1 MVLAMSHTFEDLDRH
16 LGRPGA
22 RLVTTLGAID
32 RLAGRRQALVE
43 SRPAQL
49 EAVRRVSVVNSIE
62 SSNAIEDIVVS
73 RSRIETLADHF
84 AEPTDRPESEIAG
97 YAHVLELLHRSAN
110 EIEFEPRHVLQ
121 LHGYLGRYTQDP
133 SAGHWKR
140 LDNTVMEVLP
150 DGTRRVRFQPVAA
163 DLTPQAMDDLHN
175 ALARAEE
182 SGEYHWLLLVA
193 AYLLDFLTIHPFR
206 DGNGRMSRL
215 ITIWLLYRGGYG
227 VVRYVSLERLID
239 QSRDSYYRALS
250 ASTAGWHEGEHDLGP
265 WVDYFVG
272 IVHLA
277 HVELDRLT
285 DGLGTR
291 GRKQRAVRRSV
302 DEFVGDRFSLED
314 LRQANPGVSDP
325 TLRQVLR
332 ELKAEGSIALEGR
345 GRGAKWRRVSRPG
358 ERAH

>member
-1 MVLAMSHTFEDLDRH
+1 
-16 LGRPGA
+16 
-22 RLVTTLGAID
+22 
-32 RLAGRRQALVE
+32 LVE

-73 RSRIETLADHF
+73 RNRIETLADHF

-239 QSRDSYYRALS
+239 QSRDSYFRALS

-332 ELKAEGSIALEGR
+332 ELQAEGSIALEGR
-345 GRGAKWRRVSRPG
+345 GRGAKWRRVSRPD